1 MRRRI
6 SSLYTWPMKMLPAP
20 FLGLVTILMSVGF
33 YFDPTEFVPD
43 GAIGLSM
50 LVAATA
56 LFAWQSMR
64 MKFVSIDS
72 DNLYVTGYSKTAV
85 ITLATVNYVYY
96 SYYPG
101 LVIIQLKS
109 PSPFGETI
117 VFMPTW
123 GNGVLA
129 ALGSRSIVEELR
141 EMARDAALR
150 SSKAG

>member
-6 SSLYTWPMKMLPAP
+6 SSLYTWPLKIFPAP
-20 FLGLVTILMSVGF
+20 FLALLTVLLSVGF
-33 YFDPTEFVPD
+33 YFDPTEFSPD

-56 LFAWQSMR
+56 VCAWQSSR

-72 DNLYVTGYSKTAV
+72 DNLYVSGYSKTAV
-85 ITLATVNYVYY
+85 IPLAAVKYVYY
-96 SYYPG
+96 SG
-101 LVIIQLKS
+101 MVIIQLES
-109 PSPFGETI
+109 PSPLGERI
-117 VFMPTW
+117 AFMPTW
-123 GNGVLA
+123 GHGLLA

-150 SSKAG
+150 SASAR